1 MFKKLVFICLVALC
15 TSSNAKEF
23 SSEKFQIVANKLDT
37 KGDIVTAVGDVVI
50 FSPSYYGSAQKV
62 IYDKKKET
70 FEFFDDVLI
79 VKDNSIQ
86 AQSEYAFLD
95 NKNDALFQKP
105 TLIFNNK
112 SNLWMNSKDSKKE
125 NDIVTLNKSI
135 LSSCDCED
143 PVWSIKSSS
152 TEYNTETKWVN
163 IFNPRLYIKDVPVFY
178 FPYFGFSADNTRRT
192 GLLIPTIGFGSEEG
206 FIYAQPIYF
215 APSDDYDFEFIPQ
228 IRTDRGKGL
237 YSYFRYKP
245 TEESYLRLGAGFFN
259 EKDDYYEEKAL
270 DHQNHYGWEIYY
282 TNEKILSDENSQDG
296 LYADIRW
303 LNDFEYRKLEKKGGI
318 DNNHDDEDEKKIE
331 SKINYFY
338 NTPEYYGG
346 VYFRYYL
353 DKTLDSNEATMQE
366 LPQGQFHKYAKPVL
380 LDDLLYS
387 VDTRYT
393 NYYREDGV
401 TADKYDISVPLS
413 YSISLFDDYLQLNL
427 RNETVLT
434 HYKYDDTDTSLD
446 DGTFIENITSIGV
459 STDLLK
465 AYDSIIHTVNLSADY
480 VDSATIKD
488 DGDLYGINND
498 TQELS
503 YFPISKTK
511 RSIELALNQS
521 FYDRDTLKQIINHKL
536 KQSIVFDELD
546 NPELQNMENEII
558 YNYFYGKLSNKV
570 IYNHQDNAFIEN
582 STSLSFNYDDF
593 GLGLGYYM
601 SKDTPNSGKE
611 DLESYRIN
619 ANYRISRDYSVGYYT
634 NYNLKE
640 NMRSREGVLFSI
652 MDDCWQ
658 IDLKYE
664 KEVEA
669 MSSKIYDREE
679 QDMFY
684 IQVLLKPIGGIKQQ
698 YTLDK
703 TEE

>member
-15 TSSNAKEF
+15 TSSNAKEL
-23 SSEKFQIVANKLDT
+23 SSEKFQIIANKLDT
-37 KGDIVTAVGDVVI
+37 KGDIVTAIGDVVI

-62 IYDKKKET
+62 VYNKKKET
-70 FEFFDDVLI
+70 FEFFNDVLI

-112 SNLWMNSKDSKKE
+112 SNLWMNSKDSKKQ
-125 NDIVTLNKSI
+125 NDIVTLNNSI

-143 PVWSIKSSS
+143 PAWSIKSSS

-163 IFNPRLYIKDVPVFY
+163 IFNPRLYIKNIPVFY

-192 GLLIPTIGFGSEEG
+192 GLLIPTIGYGSEEG

-215 APSDDYDFEFIPQ
+215 APADDYDFEFIPQ

-259 EKDDYYEEKAL
+259 EKDDYYKEKAL
-270 DHQNHYGWEIYY
+270 EHQNHYGWEIYY

-303 LNDFEYRKLEKKGGI
+303 LNDFEYRKLERKGGVS
-318 DNNHDDEDEKKIE
+318 NSHNDEDEKKIE

-353 DKTLDSNEATMQE
+353 DKTLNSNEKTMQE
-366 LPQGQFHKYAKPVL
+366 LPQGHFHKYAKPIL

-387 VDTRYT
+387 IDTRYT
-393 NYYREDGV
+393 NYYRQDGV
-401 TADKYDISVPLS
+401 TANKYDISVPLS

-427 RNETVLT
+427 KNETVFT
-434 HYKYDDTDTSLD
+434 HYKYDDTDSKLE
-446 DGTFIENITSIGV
+446 DGTFIENITTVGL

-465 AYDSIIHTVNLSADY
+465 AYEDIIHTVNLSANY

-498 TQELS
+498 TNELS
-503 YFPISKTK
+503 FFPISKTS

-536 KQSIVFDELD
+536 KQSIVFDDLD

-558 YNYFYGKLSNKV
+558 YNYFYGTISNKV
-570 IYNHQDNAFIEN
+570 IYNHQDNTFTEN
-582 STSLSFNYDDF
+582 STSLTFNYGDF
-593 GLGLGYYM
+593 NLGLGYYM

-640 NMRSREGVLFSI
+640 DMRSRQGVLFSI

-669 MSSKIYDREE
+669 ISSKIYDREE
-679 QDMFY
+679 QDVLY
-684 IQVLLKPIGGIKQQ
+684 VQILLKPIGGIKQQ
-698 YTLDK
+698 YTLEK